1 MLKQI
6 PADFH
11 ILLLGKKL
19 FPVTSATDLGVTLDS
34 GLTYDEHVTK
44 LVFSCVGSLCQIN
57 RARHLFDM
65 KTLILLINAL
75 VFSKLYY
82 CSTIWSNSSKKN
94 IAKLQKVQN
103 FAARIVTGTKKFD
116 HITPSLKQLN
126 WLPVNYMLRFRDT
139 VMAYK
144 CVNGM
149 APSYLC
155 RMFQTRSQLHN
166 LNTRSSELLEIPLY
180 RTATGQRSFRYRA
193 SCLWNNLPEWL
204 KDHNLNLERFKSGL
218 RSYLVQ
224 QFLDE
229 QN

>member
-1 MLKQI
+1 
-6 PADFH
+6 
-11 ILLLGKKL
+11 
-19 FPVTSATDLGVTLDS
+19 
-34 GLTYDEHVTK
+34 
-44 LVFSCVGSLCQIN
+44 
-57 RARHLFDM
+57 M

-149 APSYLC
+149 APSYLS

-193 SCLWNNLPEWL
+193 SFLFME
-204 KDHNLNLERFKSGL
+204 
-218 RSYLVQ
+218 
-224 QFLDE
+224 QFARMAKRP
-229 QN
+229 